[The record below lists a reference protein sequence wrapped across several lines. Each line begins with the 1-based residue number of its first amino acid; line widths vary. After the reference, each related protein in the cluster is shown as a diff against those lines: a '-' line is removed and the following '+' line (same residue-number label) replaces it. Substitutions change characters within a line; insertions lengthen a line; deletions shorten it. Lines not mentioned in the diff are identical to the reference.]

1 MSSDRAA
8 AQPFRFFHVTVASI
22 RDITPSMRRFTFTGG
37 DLDRF
42 GDPGWDQRIKLVLP
56 APSSGYERLPVG

>member
-1 MSSDRAA
+1 MLPAPGRSHARKKEDAMNSAPATSS
-8 AQPFRFFHVTVASI
+8 PFRFFHVTVASI

-42 GDPGWDQRIKLVLP
+42 RSEEAHV
-56 APSSGYERLPVG
+56 